1 MDQHRVL
8 GTSCRSLAVNRRRF
22 LYGALALGASASVL
36 PLGRDVRAA
45 TPKRG
50 GHLRLGL
57 AGGATTDSLVPGT
70 LNDDV
75 MRHICWS
82 IRNNLTEIDHTGRLV
97 GELAEIWEV
106 EPGAK
111 RWVFQLRRGITFHS
125 GKTLDAEDV
134 VASLNFHRAAD
145 SNSAAK
151 PLLEQVE
158 DIKADGSN
166 KVVITLKAGN
176 ADFAVTLTDYNLNIL
191 PVKEGQLDVG
201 GTDGTGSYILEAFE
215 PGVRAL
221 VRRNPNNWKE
231 GRGHFDSAE
240 ITVVGDPVARTNALL
255 TKSVDAVNRL
265 ELKTV
270 ERMKRP
276 GVKVEEATGTQHYTM
291 PMLTDVAPFDDNNVR
306 LALKYAV
313 DRQAL
318 VDKVLFG
325 HGTVANDHPIAPAN
339 RYFAADIPQRE
350 YDPDKARH
358 YLKQAGL
365 ASLRVQLSAADAAFV
380 GAVDAAVLYREAA
393 AKAGI
398 DIEVV
403 REPNDGYWDKV
414 WLKKPWSM
422 SYWTGRPTEDWMF
435 SQAYSAG
442 ADWNETHWNHPH
454 FNELLVAART
464 ELDETKRADLYRE
477 MQLLVRDEGGAVIPM
492 YANYVWATAGNVS
505 HAERVAANWEMD
517 GNRAIERWWMD

>member
-1 MDQHRVL
+1 MHKLRLSSTV
-8 GTSCRSLAVNRRRF
+8 CRSPAVDRRRF
-22 LYGALALGASASVL
+22 LQGALAMGACAAGLALG
-36 PLGRDVRAA
+36 GRAQAA
-45 TPKRG
+45 APKTG

-82 IRNNLTEIDHTGRLV
+82 IRNNLTEIDSTGKLV
-97 GELAEIWEV
+97 GELAESWEV

-111 RWVFQLRRGITFHS
+111 RWVFRLRRGVAFHS

-134 VASLNFHRAAD
+134 VSSLNFHRATD

-151 PLLEQVE
+151 PLLDQVE
-158 DIKADGSN
+158 DIKADGAD
-166 KVVITLKAGN
+166 KVIISLKAGN

-191 PVKEGQLDVG
+191 PVKDGKLDTSG
-201 GTDGTGSYILEAFE
+201 SDGTGSYILEAFE

-270 ERMKRP
+270 ERMKKP

-291 PMLTDVAPFDDNNVR
+291 PMLTDVAPFDDNYVR

-365 ASLRVQLSAADAAFV
+365 SSLKVQLSAADAAFV

-442 ADWNETHWNHPH
+442 AAWNETRWNHAR

-464 ELDETKRADLYRE
+464 ELDETKRAHMYRE
-477 MQLLVRDEGGAVIPM
+477 MQVLVRDEGGAVIPM
-492 YANYVWATAGNVS
+492 YANYVWATADYVAHGDS
-505 HAERVAANWEMD
+505 VAANWEMD
-517 GNRAIERWWMD
+517 GNRAIERWWMA